1 MKTLLKA
8 LEIPKFKVRNE
19 TKTDFQLIQ
28 YIMKISKRPLK
39 IFGAASNIVFS
50 IFKLFNIFVILIC
63 RKLVS
68 VRPVQQKIKFPLRVT
83 VRNLC
88 KKIKDLSKIVWVT
101 NIITEFTSCISST
114 RIDLHQYMSN
124 YSTSY
129 GSVREE
135 KLFNE
140 IIYIQ
145 ETTFSLSFPS
155 TFKFNNSVIKRIF
168 YQNAVKIQNK
178 MTVTVII

>member
-8 LEIPKFKVRNE
+8 LEISKFKVRNE

-28 YIMKISKRPLK
+28 NIMKISKRPLK

-63 RKLVS
+63 RKSVL

-101 NIITEFTSCISST
+101 NITEFTSCISST
-114 RIDLHQYMSN
+114 RIDLHQYMSK

-129 GSVREE
+129 GSAREE

-155 TFKFNNSVIKRIF
+155 TFKFNNSVIQRIF

>member
-8 LEIPKFKVRNE
+8 LEISKFKVRNE

-83 VRNLC
+83 VRNLE
-88 KKIKDLSKIVWVT
+88 KIKHLSKIVWAT

-114 RIDLHQYMSN
+114 RIGLHQNMSK

-129 GSVREE
+129 GSAREE

-155 TFKFNNSVIKRIF
+155 TFKFNNSVIRRIF